1 MTSVERNSA
10 DKLRLHPVHH
20 GSRSGSHRNCNGIQ
34 LKRCI
39 HHEQSQRLLLLPE
52 ATGPMVLAGNRSA
65 FDNKKYKL
73 PQVASV
79 YIPHYDFHF
88 SAIDCSDV
96 SRVQQKGGW
105 SSSVV
110 DLRRIFVSTFGT
122 GKVHSRSVYRKI
134 SCKTSRQTK
143 KFYLRLFAKSNCAG
157 FLLHTH
163 LVPARFWNSHDYL
176 YGHLHNAFYRRTQE
190 KISGPFRPGNSS
202 IYSIGN
208 SNRRIPNPENHFLPQ
223 PLGRPYRK
231 RVPSHSVFLC
241 LWTRWVLGYRIG
253 SRPSK
258 TFSSSRSTYGF
269 YFFSNRRRAG
279 ICRNNRNRS
288 PVLDLYLERIYDC
301 LPSQRSLR
309 NSFSNRTDSLNRF
322 ASFYKPGSRFGSSA
336 HKRIDLAIY
345 KHGRVI
351 DDGNDAFCRRTTEYF
366 RTHCKTLM
374 MN

>member
-1 MTSVERNSA
+1 MTSIERNSA
-10 DKLRLHPVHH
+10 DRLRLHPMHH
-20 GSRSGSHRNCNGIQ
+20 GGCSRSHRNCNGIQ

-52 ATGPMVLAGNRSA
+52 ATGPMVPAGNRSA
-65 FDNKKYKL
+65 FNNKKYKL
-73 PQVASV
+73 SQVTSV
-79 YIPHYDFHF
+79 DVPHHDFHF

-105 SSSVV
+105 GSSVANI
-110 DLRRIFVSTFGT
+110 RRVFVSTLGT
-122 GKVHSRSVYRKI
+122 GKVRSGSVYRKVPR
-134 SCKTSRQTK
+134 KTSRQAK
-143 KFYLRLFAKSNCAG
+143 EFCIRLFTQSNCAG

-176 YGHLHNAFYRRTQE
+176 YGHLHNAFYRRAQE
-190 KISGPFRPGNSS
+190 KISVPFHPGNSS

-208 SNRRIPNPENHFLPQ
+208 SNRRLPNPENHFLPQ
-223 PLGRPYRK
+223 PMGRPYRK

-253 SRPSK
+253 SRSSK

-269 YFFSNRRRAG
+269 YFFSNRRRVG
-279 ICRNNRNRS
+279 IHRNNGNRS
-288 PVLDLYLERIYDC
+288 PILDLYLERIYDC
-301 LPSQRSLR
+301 LPGQRSFR
-309 NSFSNRTDSLNRF
+309 NSFSNRANSLNRF
-322 ASFYKPGSRFGSSA
+322 ASFYKPGSRFGSSS
-336 HKRIDLAIY
+336 HKGIDLTIY

-351 DDGNDAFCRRTTEYF
+351 NDGNDAFCRRTTEHF
-366 RTHCKTLM
+366 RANCKTLT